1 MNLTDTSPF
10 AEACG
15 LKTPIDLRILRDDG
29 TVLAEGELELP
40 CALVGRDN
48 VCEVTLLEADI
59 SLRHAC
65 IQAVGGRVLLAD
77 IGSRLGVSY
86 GNERQPFV
94 WLTPTTP
101 VFLGSFRITLRR
113 PLFVRPTIP
122 DLSPFL
128 PQSPSTDALP
138 RVGVRFL
145 NGKSVKTEWIVNRV
159 VTFVGC
165 AQDCKISLGADDI
178 APYHCYFML
187 TPQGLWVVDLLTEV
201 GIRVNGEPVRY
212 ARLNTGDQLHVGRF
226 RLGFQYL
233 DEAPVS
239 VVLTSAPQRVPVVTA
254 AAAISAPQ
262 IHTDVVPQLPD
273 FTAALAPLMNAPAIA
288 NDPTIAPLIH
298 QFAVAQGQ
306 MMEQFQQ
313 SMVMVMNMF
322 GQMHREQMDSMQ
334 SELGRM
340 AELNS
345 EMQKLQA
352 QMADQS
358 NPMIALPQEN
368 NPLSQAVYAAVS
380 EESASQH
387 NWVYERITALQ
398 QERQTIWQRLLGM
411 MAPKVAGN

>member
-1 MNLTDTSPF
+1 M
-10 AEACG
+10 
-15 LKTPIDLRILRDDG
+15 
-29 TVLAEGELELP
+29 
-40 CALVGRDN
+40 
-48 VCEVTLLEADI
+48 
-59 SLRHAC
+59 
-65 IQAVGGRVLLAD
+65 
-77 IGSRLGVSY
+77 
-86 GNERQPFV
+86 
-94 WLTPTTP
+94 
-101 VFLGSFRITLRR
+101 
-113 PLFVRPTIP
+113 
-122 DLSPFL
+122 
-128 PQSPSTDALP
+128 
-138 RVGVRFL
+138 
-145 NGKSVKTEWIVNRV
+145 
-159 VTFVGC
+159 
-165 AQDCKISLGADDI
+165 
-178 APYHCYFML
+178 
-187 TPQGLWVVDLLTEV
+187 
-201 GIRVNGEPVRY
+201 NGEPVRY

-352 QMADQS
+352 QMTDS
-358 NPMIALPQEN
+358 SIPVLTVSHEN
-368 NPLSQAVYAAVS
+368 NSPLLNIDSSVS
-380 EESASQH
+380 DESAHQH

-398 QERQTIWQRLLGM
+398 KERQTIWQRLFGM
-411 MAPKVAGN
+411 MTPKVNSN